1 VTDAWQSIKL
11 REFEY
16 VITGP
21 ETCLLRVSGRASWR
35 RGSERRPILLLAHD
49 ESEHRFEP
57 LRAPS
62 DRGGTLRAA
71 YAVPSALV
79 APSSHFWLE
88 HQNGARTELP
98 TPEEG
103 VARTKRLSGPP
114 PVVTEVPEPV
124 ALEAFESAAPGGFEP
139 VAPDALDP
147 PEPLE
152 PLEPVITRELAAA
165 SEVELL
171 HARELV
177 SRLEAHVAELERDRA
192 SDLLASSEAGA
203 AARARAD
210 AAEKQAEAARDE
222 AVRAVAATES
232 LEQRNAEAEQTARSL
247 LAKVASLEQELADVA
262 PARELLEREL
272 AETRARRVSL
282 ERELDQARDQLRLMT
297 SERDELSRQASAFDA
312 IAVKARD
319 RANRAGADYEKTSA
333 TLRELETW
341 RGELERRL
349 AETTSE
355 LGAARAAREADERE
369 LHRLRSAMADNE
381 MGGGRPGNGADAAED
396 AAQTVAVQ
404 AEEIERLAAELA
416 GLRARTARTSGG
428 DPGHPGG

>member
-21 ETCLLRVSGRASWR
+21 EACLLRVSGRASWR
-35 RGSERRPILLLAHD
+35 RGSERRPILLLQQD

-57 LRAPS
+57 LRAPL

-79 APSSHFWLE
+79 TPSSHFWLE

-114 PVVTEVPEPV
+114 PVAPEALDPGGPEAFEPV
-124 ALEAFESAAPGGFEP
+124 ALEA
-139 VAPDALDP
+139 LDP
-147 PEPLE
+147 PEALD
-152 PLEPVITRELAAA
+152 PVITRELAAA

-177 SRLEAHVAELERDRA
+177 SRLEARVAELERARA
-192 SDLLASSEAGA
+192 SDLLASNEAGA
-203 AARARAD
+203 GAKERAD

-222 AVRAVAATES
+222 AVRAIATVES
-232 LEQRNAEAEQTARSL
+232 LEQRNAEAEQTAQSL
-247 LAKVASLEQELADVA
+247 MTKVASLEQELADVA
-262 PARELLEREL
+262 PARERLAREVE
-272 AETRARRVSL
+272 ETRARRVSL
-282 ERELDQARDQLRLMT
+282 ERELGQARDQLRLMT
-297 SERDELSRQASAFDA
+297 SERDELSRQASAFDGV
-312 IAVKARD
+312 AVKARE
-319 RANRAGADYEKTSA
+319 RATRAEGDYEKTSA

-369 LHRLRSAMADNE
+369 LHRLRSAMADSE
-381 MGGGRPGNGADAAED
+381 MGGGRPGNGADAD
-396 AAQTVAVQ
+396 AADAD
-404 AEEIERLAAELA
+404 ADAADPAPANSLTPPTSPRCA
-416 GLRARTARTSGG
+416 HRRPSPARSRA
-428 DPGHPGG
+428 

>member
-16 VITGP
+16 VVTGP

-35 RGSERRPILLLAHD
+35 RGSERRPILLLAHG

-62 DRGGTLRAA
+62 DRGGSLRAA
-71 YAVPSALV
+71 YAVPSSLV
-79 APSSHFWLE
+79 TPSSHFWLE
-88 HQNGARTELP
+88 RQNGARTELP

-124 ALEAFESAAPGGFEP
+124 ATAPVAPELVAPEPVTPEAFEPMALD
-139 VAPDALDP
+139 APD
-147 PEPLE
+147 
-152 PLEPVITRELAAA
+152 PVITRELAAA
-165 SEVELL
+165 SEIELL

-177 SRLEAHVAELERDRA
+177 SRLEARVAELERTQA
-192 SDLLASSEAGA
+192 SDLLASNEAGA
-203 AARARAD
+203 VSQKRAD

-222 AVRAVAATES
+222 ALRAVATAES
-232 LEQRNAEAEQTARSL
+232 LEQRNAEAEQTAQSL
-247 LAKVASLEQELADVA
+247 MAKVASLEQELANVA
-262 PARELLEREL
+262 PARELLEREVE
-272 AETRARRVSL
+272 ETRSRRVSL

-297 SERDELSRQASAFDA
+297 SERDELSRQAAAFDA

-319 RANRAGADYEKTSA
+319 RATRAEADYENTHA
-333 TLRELETW
+333 TLQELETW

-381 MGGGRPGNGADAAED
+381 VGLRAGNGADAAD
-396 AAQTVAVQ
+396 DTAQTVAVQ

-416 GLRARTARTSGG
+416 ILRARTARSSGG

>member
-16 VITGP
+16 VVTGP

-35 RGSERRPILLLAHD
+35 RGSERRPILLLQHD
-49 ESEHRFEP
+49 ESERRFEP

-62 DRGGTLRAA
+62 DRGGTLRVA
-71 YAVPSALV
+71 YAVPAALV
-79 APSSHFWLE
+79 TPSSHFWLE

-98 TPEEG
+98 PPEEG

-114 PVVTEVPEPV
+114 SVAPEVPEPV
-124 ALEAFESAAPGGFEP
+124 APEAFEPLA
-139 VAPDALDP
+139 

-152 PLEPVITRELAAA
+152 PLAPEALDPVIPRELAAA
-165 SEVELL
+165 SAVELL
-171 HARELV
+171 HARERV
-177 SRLEAHVAELERDRA
+177 STLEARVAELERARA
-192 SDLLASSEAGA
+192 SDLLASNEAGGA
-203 AARARAD
+203 AQARAD

-222 AVRAVAATES
+222 AVRAAAAAKS
-232 LEQRNAEAEQTARSL
+232 LEERNAEAEQTAQSL
-247 LAKVASLEQELADVA
+247 MAKVASLEQELADVA
-262 PARELLEREL
+262 PARELLEREVE
-272 AETRARRVSL
+272 ETRARRVSL

-297 SERDELSRQASAFDA
+297 SDRDELSRQAAAFDG
-312 IAVKARD
+312 IAVKARE
-319 RANRAGADYEKTSA
+319 RATRAETEYEKTSA
-333 TLRELETW
+333 TLQELETW

-369 LHRLRSAMADNE
+369 LHRLRSAMADNK
-381 MGGGRPGNGADAAED
+381 MGGGRRPGNGADAADD
-396 AAQTVAVQ
+396 AAQTVAAQ

-416 GLRARTARTSGG
+416 VLRARTARTSGG